1 MEKELNRAGE
11 EGFQLMGLTVS
22 ETPFG
27 GQELV
32 SILMSASG

>member
-1 MEKELNRAGE
+1 MEKELNQAGE

-22 ETPFG
+22 ATAFG

-32 SILMSASG
+32 AILMSASD